1 MKNVPSKKTSDMF
14 CSAILLFCLLSSSKV
29 DAWGGLFNR
38 FNPSM
43 LSNLGYGGSGGYGKE
58 LYSVAH
64 SGPASNKIQDIL
76 DEETNAESSNLDTCS
91 GKMCTANEHCCDK
104 HVCVDADETTGTC
117 LPVWGKKQGEHCYND
132 QDCESGFLCIGS
144 GAKRTCQSPT
154 PGDKI
159 LGENCR
165 TSSDCNVSK
174 GLCCKLTRRARS
186 QPKKICSYYVDPQ
199 NCLGP
204 VAASPV
210 AGSREF
216 TAGEKRLASHP
227 DFLHFN

>member
-1 MKNVPSKKTSDMF
+1 MKNNTDML
-14 CSAILLFCLLSSSKV
+14 CSTILLFCLLSSYKV

-58 LYSVAH
+58 LYSAAH
-64 SGPASNKIQDIL
+64 NGASESKMEELL
-76 DEETNAESSNLDTCS
+76 DEESKAESSNLEDCA

-132 QDCESGFLCIGS
+132 QDCESGFLCLGS
-144 GAKRTCQSPT
+144 GSTRTCQSPT
-154 PGDKI
+154 PGDKT

-186 QPKKICSYYVDPQ
+186 QPKKICSYYVDSQ

-204 VAASPV
+204 VAAPSL
-210 AGSREF
+210 GGREF
-216 TAGEKRLASHP
+216 TAGEKRLSSHP
-227 DFLHFN
+227 DYMHY

>member
-1 MKNVPSKKTSDMF
+1 MKTVSDML
-14 CSAILLFCLLSSSKV
+14 CSTIVLFCVLSLSKV

-43 LSNLGYGGSGGYGKE
+43 LSNLGYGGGGSYGKE
-58 LYSVAH
+58 LYSAAH
-64 SGPASNKIQDIL
+64 NGPASNMVED
-76 DEETNAESSNLDTCS
+76 NLDQESGAEIVAGTCA

-132 QDCESGFLCIGS
+132 QDCESGYLCMGS
-144 GAKRTCQSPT
+144 GAKRTCQTPT

-159 LGENCR
+159 LEARHLGEICK
-165 TSSDCNVSK
+165 TSSDCNVNK

-210 AGSREF
+210 LGSREF

-227 DFLHFN
+227 DYLHY

>member
-1 MKNVPSKKTSDMF
+1 MKNVSDMIF
-14 CSAILLFCLLSSSKV
+14 ATILLFCFLNTSKV

-43 LSNLGYGGSGGYGKE
+43 LSNLGYGSDNYGKE
-58 LYSVAH
+58 LYSAAR
-64 SGPASNKIQDIL
+64 SGPASNKIEEIL
-76 DEETNAESSNLDTCS
+76 DEESNSGGNNLDSCS

-117 LPVWGKKQGEHCYND
+117 LPVWGKKLGEHCYND
-132 QDCESGFLCIGS
+132 QDCESGFLCMGA
-144 GAKRTCQSPT
+144 GAKRTCQTPT
-154 PGDKI
+154 PGDKL
-159 LGENCR
+159 LGETCR

-204 VAASPV
+204 VASSPV
-210 AGSREF
+210 LGTREF
-216 TAGEKRLASHP
+216 TAGEKRIPSHP
-227 DFLHFN
+227 DYLHY